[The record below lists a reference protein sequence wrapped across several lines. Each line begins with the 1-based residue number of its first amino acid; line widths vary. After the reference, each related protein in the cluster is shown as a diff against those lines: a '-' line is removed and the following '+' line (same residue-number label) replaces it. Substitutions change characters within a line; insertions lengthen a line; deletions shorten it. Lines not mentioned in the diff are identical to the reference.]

1 MKGFVSDRKTEEDEN
16 KMKNNNYRTN
26 MGKRIM
32 GLMAAI
38 ALSASLLAGCGQSN
52 RDAESVR
59 DTVSIGEERTEAQRP
74 ESNAGTGD
82 FSENSTDTGNMEN
95 QTGGDQATESGG
107 TQLEVRF
114 GDSGEPFMMTLLDN
128 ETAAAVARYVGTSD
142 WRLPI
147 YERDADAD
155 YSVLQYYDIPS
166 RYEIPSNS
174 ETVTEAKA
182 GDVFYS
188 DPNRIVLFYHDA
200 EISAEYTKIGTFEA
214 TEEFITAVE
223 ENPVL
228 EGWGN
233 KIIQI
238 SQP

>member
-1 MKGFVSDRKTEEDEN
+1 
-16 KMKNNNYRTN
+16 MKNNYGTN
-26 MGKRIM
+26 MGKRIT
-32 GLMAAI
+32 GLMAVM

-52 RDAESVR
+52 TDAESAG
-59 DTVSIGEERTEAQRP
+59 DIISIGEDRTETQRL
-74 ESNAGTGD
+74 ESNTGTGD
-82 FSENSTDTGNMEN
+82 FSENGTDTENMEN
-95 QTGGDQATESGG
+95 QTGGDQTTESGG

-128 ETAAAVARYVGTSD
+128 ETAAAIARYVGTSD

-200 EISAEYTKIGTFEA
+200 EISAEYTKIGIFEA

>member
-1 MKGFVSDRKTEEDEN
+1 
-16 KMKNNNYRTN
+16 MKNNNYRTN
-26 MGKRIM
+26 MDKKIM
-32 GLMAAI
+32 GLMAVM

-82 FSENSTDTGNMEN
+82 FSENGTDTENMEN
-95 QTGGDQATESGG
+95 QTGGDQITESGG

-128 ETAAAVARYVGTSD
+128 ETAAAIARYVGTSD

-166 RYEIPSNS
+166 RYEVPSDA
-174 ETVTEAKA
+174 ETVTSEKA
-182 GDVFYS
+182 GEVYCS
-188 DPNRIVLFYHDA
+188 EPNRIVLFYHDA
-200 EISAEYTKIGTFEA
+200 NISGEYTLVGHFDVTEAFISA
-214 TEEFITAVE
+214 VE
-223 ENPVL
+223 NNPVL

-233 KIIQI
+233 KIVQI
-238 SQP
+238 SAGE

>member
-32 GLMAAI
+32 GWMAAI

-128 ETAAAVARYVGTSD
+128 ETAAAVARYVGTSG

>member
-1 MKGFVSDRKTEEDEN
+1 
-16 KMKNNNYRTN
+16 MKNNNYRTN
-26 MGKRIM
+26 MDKKIM
-32 GLMAAI
+32 GLMAVM

-82 FSENSTDTGNMEN
+82 FSENGTDTENMEN
-95 QTGGDQATESGG
+95 QTGGDQITESGG

-128 ETAAAVARYVGTSD
+128 ETAAAIARYVGTSD

-174 ETVTEAKA
+174 ETVAEAKA

-200 EISAEYTKIGTFEA
+200 EISAEYTKIGIFEA